1 MGVTQSTWA
10 EELEELAKEMERE
23 YENRVKKALAQLRDV
38 HSDQLKQKAH
48 DFDKKF
54 EKKVTNLQ
62 TALSTVR
69 GQHAIEL
76 GELEENRRR
85 LRDLAAR
92 INHLEEAN

>member
-1 MGVTQSTWA
+1 M
-10 EELEELAKEMERE
+10 
-23 YENRVKKALAQLRDV
+23 
-38 HSDQLKQKAH
+38 
-48 DFDKKF
+48 
-54 EKKVTNLQ
+54 TNLQ

-92 INHLEEAN
+92 INQLEEANTDLDERAKELSKDMNARSEQENQEVITKC

>member
-1 MGVTQSTWA
+1 M
-10 EELEELAKEMERE
+10 
-23 YENRVKKALAQLRDV
+23 
-38 HSDQLKQKAH
+38 
-48 DFDKKF
+48 
-54 EKKVTNLQ
+54 TNLQ

-92 INHLEEAN
+92 INHLEEANTDLDERAKELSKDMNARSEQENQEVITKC